1 MSMIDQVCA
10 HIHNYFETDDTT
22 GQRMIYPGTYTIE
35 NGSITLPFLVDGNY
49 FRIMGSELNN
59 GVYEYPVST
68 EGDEPILTD
77 ETFTGVIWKM
87 RPPKAFLKLCDEIQD
102 WLDKYGET
110 MRNPYQSE
118 DVINVYRYTKMTTGK
133 ATGNYIA
140 TWQQAYKDQLNE
152 WRRLY

>member
-1 MSMIDQVCA
+1 MSMIEQVCA
-10 HIHNYFETDDTT
+10 HIHNYFETDDNT

-49 FRIMGSELNN
+49 FRIMGSDLNN
-59 GVYEYPVST
+59 GVYRYPVT
-68 EGDEPILTD
+68 DGNEPILAD

-133 ATGNYIA
+133 VTGNYIA

-152 WRRLY
+152 WRHLY